1 MPCTDWWWIRRN
13 PGRGAAWS
21 RAFRIYLPLTISFL
35 LTSAPQMAHQIASLG
50 WGPPDVMTAS
60 DNRRLLFHSQTGSAE
75 FSLLFNFL
83 FPALEGGHGETYFY
97 VGIMPLVLAW
107 VAVLAL
113 PSRSEASFWKILV
126 LVSLILMMGGNLGIH
141 KILVYL
147 LPGFKYFRLPSRW
160 VFLVH
165 LGVLVLAGFGVA
177 RLLSVKLAGEFAGFP
192 RVLAI
197 TMGGL
202 LLVMVSLMAV
212 GHLEILPRAGQ
223 TTVILNSLMGTLL
236 FLAATWYVFRKI
248 QAGETGLSLRFF
260 IVAVVVL
267 DLAFYHPSV
276 GINFNIARTDQEFGP
291 DPSAVTG
298 EMASIAQDLAG
309 LSREQPGRVMIGV
322 QGVRTPWERNISQ
335 SAFYRY
341 RVPSFFPIDGYPERL
356 HPLGY
361 WEMVWKL
368 NEMPKAINLLGVQFL
383 ERGRAELAVKESRWD
398 LLGFSQAAVR
408 LNAGEKVSRLALEA
422 RAEGL
427 EGKDPGTIVAEVGL
441 VEGNHLIRSWP
452 ISLGQIANGGV
463 LEIPLVEPVSAGEI
477 LLASACP
484 QGKIRIEKV
493 LVNGNPVADTLET
506 TKVRPW
512 LVRNEKALA
521 PAFFVSRAAVFKDR
535 TLYLEALYSLDP
547 ARCVLFRKT
556 PPSYQAPAQ
565 LAADP
570 GGEVK
575 ILRWQDEEV
584 RLQVTARRPGYLVM
598 TQAAYP
604 GWTAWVDGRKTPILK
619 AYGFLTALPIPP
631 GSHQVRFT
639 YREPWLVAG
648 LVIAPLW
655 IIGLVTW
662 TFWRRRKNSKP

>member
-1 MPCTDWWWIRRN
+1 
-13 PGRGAAWS
+13 
-21 RAFRIYLPLTISFL
+21 
-35 LTSAPQMAHQIASLG
+35 
-50 WGPPDVMTAS
+50 MTAS

-113 PSRSEASFWKILV
+113 PSRSAASFWKVLV

-141 KILVYL
+141 KILVYI

-192 RVLAI
+192 RALAI

-298 EMASIAQDLAG
+298 DMASIAQDLAG
-309 LSREQPGRVMIGV
+309 LSRDKPGRILIGV
-322 QGVRTPWERNISQ
+322 QGIRTPWERNVSQ
-335 SAFYRY
+335 SAFYRH
-341 RVPSFFPIDGYPERL
+341 RVHSFFPIDGYPERL

-361 WEMVWKL
+361 WEMVWKMD
-368 NEMPKAINLLGVQFL
+368 EMPRAINLLGAQFI
-383 ERGRAELAVKESRWD
+383 EKGRAELTVKKSRWD
-398 LLGFSQAAVR
+398 LPGYSQAAVR
-408 LNAGEKVSRLALEA
+408 LNPGEKVSRLALEA
-422 RAEGL
+422 RVEGL
-427 EGKDPGTIVAEVGL
+427 EGKDPGAIVAEIGL
-441 VEGNHLIRSWP
+441 VEGNQLKKAGRLPWSN
-452 ISLGQIANGGV
+452 SLKEA
-463 LEIPLVEPVSAGEI
+463 LWKS
-477 LLASACP
+477 
-484 QGKIRIEKV
+484 
-493 LVNGNPVADTLET
+493 
-506 TKVRPW
+506 PW
-512 LVRNEKALA
+512 LSRSPPGKFCWPPPLPRGKSRSKKSWSTETRFLIPWKRHRSA
-521 PAFFVSRAAVFKDR
+521 PGCSVTKRPFPRPFSSPEPRFSKTGTFIWKPFIR
-535 TLYLEALYSLDP
+535 W
-547 ARCVLFRKT
+547 T
-556 PPSYQAPAQ
+556 PPGAFSSGKP
-565 LAADP
+565 LP
-570 GGEVK
+570 P
-575 ILRWQDEEV
+575 I
-584 RLQVTARRPGYLVM
+584 RRP
-598 TQAAYP
+598 P
-604 GWTAWVDGRKTPILK
+604 NSRPI
-619 AYGFLTALPIPP
+619 
-631 GSHQVRFT
+631 
-639 YREPWLVAG
+639 REE
-648 LVIAPLW
+648 
-655 IIGLVTW
+655 
-662 TFWRRRKNSKP
+662 R

>member
-1 MPCTDWWWIRRN
+1 
-13 PGRGAAWS
+13 
-21 RAFRIYLPLTISFL
+21 
-35 LTSAPQMAHQIASLG
+35 
-50 WGPPDVMTAS
+50 MTAA

-113 PSRSEASFWKILV
+113 PSRSEASFWKVLV
-126 LVSLILMMGGNLGIH
+126 LASLILMMGGNLGIH
-141 KILVYL
+141 KILVYV
-147 LPGFKYFRLPSRW
+147 LPGVKYFRLPSRW

-177 RLLSVKLAGEFAGFP
+177 RLLSVKQAGEFAGFP

-197 TMGGL
+197 ILGGL

-212 GHLEILPRAGQ
+212 GHLEILPKVGQ
-223 TTVILNSLMGTLL
+223 ITVILNSLTGTLL
-236 FLAATWYVFRKI
+236 FLAATWYVFRKVR
-248 QAGETGLSLRFF
+248 AGEAGLSLRFF

-276 GINFNIARTDQEFGP
+276 GINFNTARSDQEFGP

-309 LSREQPGRVMIGV
+309 LSREKPGRILIGV

-341 RVPSFFPIDGYPERL
+341 RVHSFFPIDGYPERL

-361 WEMVWKL
+361 WDMVWKMDK
-368 NEMPKAINLLGVQFL
+368 MPRGVNLLGAQFI
-383 ERGRAELAVKESRWD
+383 ERGRAELTVKSSRWD
-398 LLGFSQAAVR
+398 LLGFSQAAIR
-408 LNAGEKVSRLALEA
+408 LNPGEKVSRLALEA
-422 RAEGL
+422 RVEGL
-427 EGKDPGTIVAEVGL
+427 EGKDPGAIVAEVGL
-441 VEGNHLIRSWP
+441 VEGNQLKKSWP
-452 ISLGQIANGGV
+452 IALEQFSKGGA

-477 LLASACP
+477 LLASASP

-493 LVNGNPVADTLET
+493 LVNGNPVSDTLET

-512 LVRNEKALA
+512 LFRNETALSQ
-521 PAFFVSRAAVFKDR
+521 AFFVSRAAVFKDR
-535 TLYLEALYSLDP
+535 TLYLEALSSVDP
-547 ARCVLFRKT
+547 SRCVLFRKT
-556 PPSYQAPAQ
+556 PPIYQAPAQ
-565 LAADP
+565 LTADP

-575 ILRWQDEEV
+575 VLRWQDEDV
-584 RLQVTARRPGYLVM
+584 QLQVTARRPGYLVM
-598 TQAAYP
+598 TQSAYP
-604 GWTAWVDGRKTPILK
+604 GWTAWVDGQKIPILK

-662 TFWRRRKNSKP
+662 TFWYRRKKSKPKQGNP